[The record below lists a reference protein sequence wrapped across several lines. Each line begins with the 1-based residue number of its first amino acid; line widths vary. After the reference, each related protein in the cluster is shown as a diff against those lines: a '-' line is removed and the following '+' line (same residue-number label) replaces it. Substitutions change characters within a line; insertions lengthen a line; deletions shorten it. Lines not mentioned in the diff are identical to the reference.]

1 MLKGFLKLGFVGEKK
16 REGKQ
21 RKSLFTKLKES
32 WTFSVLPYDNSWH
45 LKGWCHHGSQNRLPL
60 TITERMVKKLMYICV
75 SFAVSH
81 TGKNNNSNNKFF

>member
-32 WTFSVLPYDNSWH
+32 
-45 LKGWCHHGSQNRLPL
+45 
-60 TITERMVKKLMYICV
+60 
-75 SFAVSH
+75 
-81 TGKNNNSNNKFF
+81 